1 MRSWANYLSPH
12 VLSGKVGMVMTVPA
26 GSSRGIVHAG
36 AQRTCPL
43 SSMKFGLA
51 VGGGVPVA
59 SDAPGLPGRP
69 RPYPSPI
76 TVFPKL
82 LPNQQN
88 QLRLHLLQV
97 GAHGPRGVQ
106 QDAHLPLQN
115 GTEQPAAPCS
125 AAEGG
130 RGGQA
135 VRGGPSWGLFRAAGC
150 HMCGLARP
158 PPAGS
163 AAGDGLRDAVG
174 GGGEPAVWALGFGE
188 PRFRRGSP
196 KRSHT
201 P

>member
-69 RPYPSPI
+69 RPYPSPV

-130 RGGQA
+130 RGGQ
-135 VRGGPSWGLFRAAGC
+135 RGA
-150 HMCGLARP
+150 
-158 PPAGS
+158 
-163 AAGDGLRDAVG
+163 
-174 GGGEPAVWALGFGE
+174 GGEGRPLLGAFPCG
-188 PRFRRGSP
+188 RLSSVRSRQAAASWVSSRRWPS
-196 KRSHT
+196 
-201 P
+201 